1 MKVMTSYED
10 VWLRGP
16 AQFWLAGNAGIILL
30 PDWSS
35 PAYSI
40 TNYLVLLISEL
51 DNNNKLGPGKNH
63 SRREI
68 LSHRDYSSHFCQTFY
83 FISWKKSNSSNKLIS
98 NFYSSQQMI

>member
-68 LSHRDYSSHFCQTFY
+68 LSHRDYSSHFLY
-83 FISWKKSNSSNKLIS
+83 FLVLYFLEKSNSSYKLI
-98 NFYSSQQMI
+98 

>member
-1 MKVMTSYED
+1 MMLDDGDEGNDKVYQD
-10 VWLRGP
+10 VRQRGS

-51 DNNNKLGPGKNH
+51 DNNNKLRPGKNH
-63 SRREI
+63 RRVEMV
-68 LSHRDYSSHFCQTFY
+68 SHRD
-83 FISWKKSNSSNKLIS
+83 
-98 NFYSSQQMI
+98 